1 MAVEG
6 PIRPFCGCYLQDCKQ
21 VVNAIIVWSII
32 FKTQDAVL
40 KKPNPNAC
48 ICAVWENHWMV
59 SFFLP
64 HILSTAIIYYRAPKY
79 TEKKC
84 TLVQSGGN
92 VVAAMYEHAVKYA
105 KTWD

>member
-48 ICAVWENHWMV
+48 ICAVWENH
-59 SFFLP
+59 
-64 HILSTAIIYYRAPKY
+64 
-79 TEKKC
+79 
-84 TLVQSGGN
+84 
-92 VVAAMYEHAVKYA
+92 
-105 KTWD
+105 